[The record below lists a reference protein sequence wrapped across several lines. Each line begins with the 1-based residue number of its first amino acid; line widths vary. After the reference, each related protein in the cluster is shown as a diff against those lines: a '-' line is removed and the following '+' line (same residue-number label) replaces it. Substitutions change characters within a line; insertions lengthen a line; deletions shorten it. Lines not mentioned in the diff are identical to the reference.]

1 MILSYWVNPT
11 VTDSDSNAEPRYLD
25 QFSLQFGGRS
35 DSIKSSYKPKRQSSD
50 DPEVDS
56 VLSEL
61 LQREQ
66 SERRT
71 FPGSGFVVKG
81 AQNLNDDLHQI
92 LSDILDGVDD
102 DDDSSFTRG
111 RLNPDEQRI
120 FDSLR
125 ELEDE
130 SDRRPVRFGSGRL
143 QSNPNFSDDFAAS
156 GLRDLG
162 ERGSVESGPTLA
174 NRGRFDSSGQ
184 RFGSGSQDNRSPRQD
199 FSKAGPG
206 KVSFYCRHCRRDRQP
221 RRIHREVREHGLRDP
236 GED

>member
-1 MILSYWVNPT
+1 M
-11 VTDSDSNAEPRYLD
+11 DSDSNSEPRYLD
-25 QFSLQFGGRS
+25 QFSLQFGARS
-35 DSIKSSYKPKRQSSD
+35 DSVKSSYKPKRQLSD

-81 AQNLNDDLHQI
+81 AQNLNDDLHKI

-102 DDDSSFTRG
+102 DDDNSFTRG

-120 FDSLR
+120 LDSLR
-125 ELEDE
+125 ELDEE

-143 QSNPNFSDDFAAS
+143 PSNPNFSDDFAAS
-156 GLRDLG
+156 GLRNLG
-162 ERGSVESGPTLA
+162 ERGSSEAGPNLA

-184 RFGSGSQDNRSPRQD
+184 RFGSGGQDNRAPRQD
-199 FSKAGPG
+199 FSKAT
-206 KVSFYCRHCRRDRQP
+206 VMAVCLCIELISRRNRQP
-221 RRIHREVREHGLRDP
+221 GRLH
-236 GED
+236 